1 MRRMLVLGV
10 VVAICSSVPATAQEG
25 WTPEQ
30 RAVWMAIEAQHEA
43 WHNRD
48 ADGWLAER
56 HADCAAWGDG
66 LDVPVVGLK
75 QLKKRVDFGFTA
87 REILFSDIT
96 PAVNSVYGDAAVVM
110 YHGIAATKE
119 PDGSRITIQGGNTMF
134 LIRED
139 GKWRIIGSH
148 WMSTQDD

>member
-1 MRRMLVLGV
+1 MSRLTKIPIVCLLLLPAVALG
-10 VVAICSSVPATAQEG
+10 QEA
-25 WTPEQ
+25 WTPDQ
-30 RAVWMAIEAQHEA
+30 KAVWKVIVAQHEA
-43 WHNRD
+43 WHNRN

-96 PAVNSVYGDAAVVM
+96 PAVNRVYGDAAVVM
-110 YHGIAATKE
+110 YHGVAATKE
-119 PDGSRITIQGGNTMF
+119 PDGSRSTIQGGNTVF

-139 GKWRIIGSH
+139 GKWRIVGSH
-148 WMSTQDD
+148 WM